1 MKELLYFA
9 ASHKYFAAS
18 ATVLNIILARFIIQK
33 ILIYTSGHVQE
44 AAGGRKERNSLYR
57 KCRSYIERSIKLY
70 EKRDKRF
77 GIYRR
82 AKEKMRKSGYRSEH
96 APYLYIVSKY
106 IISLIIFI
114 AAFIANFPNIFRAF
128 AAAMCNTIIVEC
140 VVGAARKKLNIKFQR
155 YVYKIYKYLHNQISS
170 GVKVT
175 DAIKTVYEVVDDREL
190 RSILVKLAARFELTH
205 DIDAALEEFSSNF
218 ELQEA
223 QTLCVALKQGIETGD
238 NQELLARQEEV
249 MFMKYFNYIQM
260 ETDNCKLKSTI
271 AAAMFTAVII
281 IMVVVPLLRDMSD
294 ALSKIFI
301 N

>member
-1 MKELLYFA
+1 MKEILYFTV
-9 ASHKYFAAS
+9 SHKYFAVS
-18 ATVLNIILARFIIQK
+18 AMMLNIILARFIIQK
-33 ILIYTSGHVQE
+33 LLIHISGHIRE
-44 AAGGRKERNSLYR
+44 ATGGRNERKSLYK
-57 KCRSYIERSIKLY
+57 KCRSFIEHSIKLY
-70 EKRDKRF
+70 EKRGKKS
-77 GIYRR
+77 GIYHK
-82 AKEKMRKSGYRSEH
+82 AEEKMRKSGYRSEY
-96 APYLYIVSKY
+96 APYLYIMSKY
-106 IISLIIFI
+106 IISLAFFI
-114 AAFIANFPNIFRAF
+114 AAFIANFPSLFKAF
-128 AAAMCNTIIVEC
+128 AAAMCNIIIVEC
-140 VVGAARKKLNIKFQR
+140 VVGAARKKLNLKFQR

-175 DAIKTVYEVVDDREL
+175 DAIKTVYEVIDDREL
-190 RSILVKLAARFELTH
+190 RAILIKLAARYELTN

-260 ETDNCKLKSTI
+260 ETDNCKIRSTL

-281 IMVVVPLLRDMSD
+281 IMVFVPLFSDMSD
-294 ALSKIFI
+294 ALSKIFV